1 MLAWF
6 EFHFHNEKYFTF
18 SHFSAPALHH
28 SGREQWDQ
36 IFLCFSFIAEKEVNV
51 DKRLHLQRKYLSLF
65 RKVKQWITFT
75 RTFRHKTCSFQRI
88 FGIFCLI
95 LTSPSQV
102 DEANISK
109 IDGFTGG
116 HNSSNLKVFKWI
128 QFISF
133 SVAA

>member
-1 MLAWF
+1 MPGSSFIFTTRNILLFPISPLPPYTTAD
-6 EFHFHNEKYFTF
+6 ENNEIKYF
-18 SHFSAPALHH
+18 
-28 SGREQWDQ
+28 
-36 IFLCFSFIAEKEVNV
+36 CVFSFIAEKEVNV

-116 HNSSNLKVFKWI
+116 RNSSNLKVFKWI